1 MTSVNPITFALTFSL
16 SENKIIELMK
26 THRFKILTLIAL
38 SMAFFGY
45 SATLYLDEAPEINPA
60 NYLAQEGKILY
71 QNKNCTS
78 CHQLYGLGGHLGP
91 DLTNVSG
98 KRSVAYIEAFLRNGT
113 KVMPN
118 FNLTQNEIEA
128 LTAFLEYTN
137 TTGQADPT
145 TFTKNIDGTI
155 TKP

>member
-1 MTSVNPITFALTFSL
+1 
-16 SENKIIELMK
+16 MK
-26 THRFKILTLIAL
+26 THRVKIITLISL
-38 SMAFFGY
+38 CTAFFGY
-45 SATLYLDEAPEINPA
+45 SATLYLDDSIEIVPA

-91 DLTNVSG
+91 DLTNVYG
-98 KRSVAYIEAFLRNGT
+98 KRSVAYIEAFLRSGT
-113 KVMPN
+113 NVMPN
-118 FNLTQNEIEA
+118 YNLSQHEIDA
-128 LTAFLEYTN
+128 LAAFLKYTN
-137 TTGQADPT
+137 TTGQSDPT

>member
-1 MTSVNPITFALTFSL
+1 
-16 SENKIIELMK
+16 MK
-26 THRFKILTLIAL
+26 THRVKIITLISL
-38 SMAFFGY
+38 CTAFFGY
-45 SATLYLDEAPEINPA
+45 SATLYLDDSTEIVPA

-91 DLTNVSG
+91 DLTNVYG
-98 KRSVAYIEAFLRNGT
+98 KRSVAYIEAFLRSGT
-113 KVMPN
+113 NVMPN
-118 FNLTQNEIEA
+118 YNLSQHEIDA
-128 LTAFLEYTN
+128 LAAFLKYTN
-137 TTGQADPT
+137 TTGQSDPT